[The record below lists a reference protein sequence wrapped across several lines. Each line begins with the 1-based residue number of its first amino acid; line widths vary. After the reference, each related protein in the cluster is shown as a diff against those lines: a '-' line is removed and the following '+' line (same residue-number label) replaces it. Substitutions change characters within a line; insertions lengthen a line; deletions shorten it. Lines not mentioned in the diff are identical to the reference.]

1 MEVPVYVFT
10 GFLEA
15 GKTRFIQETLED
27 KRFNAGEKTLLLL
40 CEEGVEEYDPTRFSS
55 PQVYVQ
61 TVEEETELIASNM
74 TAWLKKNGCRRVI
87 VEYNGMWQLASLFQN
102 LPKNWVIY
110 QEFFFADATTF
121 LQYNTNMRSLVVDKL
136 NTCELVVFN
145 RYTDAIDKMA
155 LHRIVRGISRRTD
168 IAYESPGGEVA
179 YDDIEDPLPF
189 DVNAPVIEIADEDYA
204 LWYRDMGENLD
215 TYDGKTVHFKGMVA
229 HNRQLPA
236 DAFVIGR
243 DVMTCCVEDIT
254 FAGMVAQW
262 QGAIALG
269 QKDWVTVVAEIRM
282 QEHKLYGRRGPV
294 LKITKLEKAVPP
306 DQPVATFY

>member
-1 MEVPVYVFT
+1 M
-10 GFLEA
+10 
-15 GKTRFIQETLED
+15 
-27 KRFNAGEKTLLLL
+27 KRISVMLSLML
-40 CEEGVEEYDPTRFSS
+40 GVA
-55 PQVYVQ
+55 QV
-61 TVEEETELIASNM
+61 LMGASN
-74 TAWLKKNGCRRVI
+74 ALSDGKAI
-87 VEYNGMWQLASLFQN
+87 VAG
-102 LPKNWVIY
+102 PDGK
-110 QEFFFADATTF
+110 
-121 LQYNTNMRSLVVDKL
+121 LVVEITIEPSIGKPM
-136 NTCELVVFN
+136 
-145 RYTDAIDKMA
+145 YTI
-155 LHRIVRGISRRTD
+155 
-168 IAYESPGGEVA
+168 
-179 YDDIEDPLPF
+179 
-189 DVNAPVIEIADEDYA
+189 
-204 LWYRDMGENLD
+204 